1 MDSKLYP
8 VYIPPNHYRL
18 SSHSYGGH
26 SESVGSATRHGV
38 PTLDPAQTA
47 PLNQPPSAVYLPVGA
62 GKTRG
67 TNGCT
72 IPMEGQFAFGQT
84 RTAGQSIRWTPTL
97 GAVPMK

>member
-1 MDSKLYP
+1 M
-8 VYIPPNHYRL
+8 PNHYRL
-18 SSHSYGGH
+18 SSQSYGGH
-26 SESVGSATRHGV
+26 IESIGAATRHGV
-38 PTLDPAQTA
+38 STADLEQQTT

-72 IPMEGQFAFGQT
+72 IPMEGQYAFGQT
-84 RTAGQSIRWTPTL
+84 RRADQSILWTPTL